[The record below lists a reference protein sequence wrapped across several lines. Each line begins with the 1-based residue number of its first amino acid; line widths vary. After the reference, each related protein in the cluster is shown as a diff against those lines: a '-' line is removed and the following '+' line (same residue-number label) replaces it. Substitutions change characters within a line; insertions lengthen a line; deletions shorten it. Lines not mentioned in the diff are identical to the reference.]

1 MGRTNTGRLN
11 MNDDDDDDD
20 DTQPNGVDLVS
31 HTIPNFAI
39 LQNLQLNKCS
49 KKFEAVELLRL
60 IGIMVTTMMKRR
72 LGNSDQVFCAQ
83 G

>member
-1 MGRTNTGRLN
+1 M
-11 MNDDDDDDD
+11 MMMMMMMMMMIPK
-20 DTQPNGVDLVS
+20 PNGVDLVS

>member
-1 MGRTNTGRLN
+1 M
-11 MNDDDDDDD
+11 MMMMIPK
-20 DTQPNGVDLVS
+20 PNGVDLVS

-60 IGIMVTTMMKRR
+60 IGIMVTIMMKRR